1 MLKTN
6 QLMLRKFEGADITQ
20 RTSDK
25 FFNAT
30 EMIKYY
36 NSLTNSRKVFA
47 EFLSNQNTN
56 EFIEA
61 LKVELLNIGNSLHLE
76 VIDTKRGKNGA
87 TWMHPYLFVK
97 FCFWLSP
104 QFEVKVI
111 KWVYDNLIDFRHE
124 AGDFYK
130 EMCKAISETYH
141 EWYGKNPDPLI
152 FVKEAHLLNFLV
164 FGSQQGKQRNEATE
178 FQLML
183 MNRLQKLNISMIYEK
198 TGKDIRYK
206 KLSDFA
212 DMIKKTE

>member
-1 MLKTN
+1 MLKTT
-6 QLMLRKFEGADITQ
+6 QHMIRKFEGANIPQ

-30 EMIKYY
+30 EMLKYY
-36 NSLTNSRKVFA
+36 NKLTNSKKVFA
-47 EFLSNQNTN
+47 EFLSNQNTIA
-56 EFIEA
+56 FISA
-61 LKVELLNIGNSLHLE
+61 LKTELLNIGDSLHLQ
-76 VIDTKRGKNGA
+76 VIDTKRGKNGS

-104 QFEVKVI
+104 EFEVKVI

-124 AGDFYK
+124 AGDYYK

-152 FVKEAHLLNFLV
+152 FVKEAHFLNYLV
-164 FGSQQGKQRNEATE
+164 FGSTKGKQRNEATE

-183 MNRLQKLNISMIYEK
+183 MNRLQKLNISMIYDK
-198 TGKDIRYK
+198 TNKDVRYK

-212 DMIKKTE
+212 EMIKKTE

>member
-1 MLKTN
+1 
-6 QLMLRKFEGADITQ
+6 MLRNFEGAKIPQ

-36 NSLTNSRKVFA
+36 NNLTGSKKVFA
-47 EFLSNQNTN
+47 EFLSNNNTN

-61 LKVELLNIGNSLHLE
+61 LRQEILNVGDSLHLQ
-76 VIDTKRGKNGA
+76 VIESKRGKNGA

-111 KWVYDNLIDFRHE
+111 KWVYDNLIDFRHD

-141 EWYGKNPDPLI
+141 DWYGKNPDPLI
-152 FVKEAHLLNFLV
+152 FIKEAHFLNYLC
-164 FGSQQGKQRNEATE
+164 FGTQKGKQRNEATE
-178 FQLML
+178 KQLLL
-183 MNRLQKLNISMIYEK
+183 MNRLQKLNISLIYSK

-206 KLSDFA
+206 KLSEFA
-212 DMIKKTE
+212 EMIKLSE

>member
-1 MLKTN
+1 MFRHLD
-6 QLMLRKFEGADITQ
+6 GAKISQ
-20 RTSDK
+20 RTKDS

-30 EMIKYY
+30 EMLQYF
-36 NSLTNSRKVFA
+36 NNLTASEKRFKDFW
-47 EFLSNQNTN
+47 ENQNTN
-56 EFIEA
+56 AFCEA
-61 LKVELLNIGNSLHLE
+61 LKVEILNGDNSAHLE
-76 VIDTKRGKNGA
+76 IVETSRGRGGA

-111 KWVYDNLIDFRHE
+111 KWVYDNLIDFRHD

-130 EMCKAISETYH
+130 EMCKAIAETYH

-152 FVKEAHLLNFLV
+152 FIKEAHLLNFLV
-164 FGSQQGKQRNEATE
+164 FGSQNGKQRNDATE

-183 MNRLQKLNISMIYEK
+183 MNRLQKLNISMIYDK
-198 TGKDIRYK
+198 TSKDVRYR
-206 KLSDFA
+206 KLSEFA